1 LDFSPRAPIEELMA
15 IFHRLLLPAF
25 LTGIALVVTAAPAS
39 GSEPLTDANVTL
51 ASLKVNGK
59 GEALVTYARSDGRVR
74 HVLVWGALNARHP
87 SADVPQVRFRWD
99 YAGGWGKYRNGK
111 YWARFKN
118 RCRPYD
124 GPPLPMLVA
133 ACKAPNGTY
142 WTIQARQRRLPLLG
156 FDPWLPYHSN
166 WEFHVAHWSGA
177 LPVLEVHP
185 NWTYD
190 GRWQGLFG
198 RYSYLG
204 APVYGFGATAKGV
217 PKDKY
222 GRNLYID
229 TLNSAYGPGW
239 KRESGIL
246 THQETGTFCHSF
258 VPQRPFSGYPSQDIR
273 PAAAGERHRITVGG
287 PGVMPVMQVELA
299 GLTHADRDRD
309 HDFDAVFDQVMAG
322 DRVCASER

>member
-1 LDFSPRAPIEELMA
+1 V
-15 IFHRLLLPAF
+15 RLLVPAC
-25 LTGIALVVTAAPAS
+25 LTAVALVAATPAS
-39 GSEPLTDANVTL
+39 GSEPLTDANVTV

-74 HVLVWGALNARHP
+74 HVLVWGALNARSP

-111 YWARFKN
+111 YWAWFKN

-133 ACKAPNGTY
+133 SCKAPNGTY
-142 WTIQARQRRLPLLG
+142 WTIQAWQRRLPLLG
-156 FDPWLPYHSN
+156 FDPWLPYHSS

-190 GRWQGLFG
+190 GRWQGVFG

-229 TLNSAYGPGW
+229 TLNSAYGAGW

-322 DRVCASER
+322 DSVCASER